1 MRALIVGAGLMGQ
14 GIAIEVARG
23 TESVTLYD
31 ISEDVLKRARK
42 GIVKTLE
49 TLSRYRI
56 ADESLISRIQFTTS
70 LSDGSDADVVFE
82 AVPEDATLKGR
93 VLGEIEA
100 TVERQ
105 VPICTNTSIMRV
117 SDLSRFLKARD
128 RFLGVHWMNPPH
140 VMPLVEVVV
149 GEHTDSGV
157 VGEVKSFLERIG
169 KTVVV
174 CREQSMVNRFS
185 AAVLSEAVRIME
197 NDGADFRDID
207 TVWRYHLGL
216 LYTLFGPFGNL
227 DFIGLDTVFLASR
240 YLHSLGESTPPEW
253 LAEKVERGELGIKT
267 GRGIY
272 QYGRTQ
278 EELLSLRT
286 EKILGLLRFL
296 KGLEE

>member
-31 ISEDVLKRARK
+31 ISEDALKRARK

-49 TLSRYRI
+49 TLSRYGI
-56 ADESLISRIQFTTS
+56 ADESLISGIQFTTS

-128 RFLGVHWMNPPH
+128 RFLGVHWMNPPY
-140 VMPLVEVVV
+140 VMPLVEVVI

-157 VGEVKSFLERIG
+157 VGEVKSFLEGIG

-240 YLHSLGESTPPEW
+240 YLHSPGESTPPEW

-278 EELLSLRT
+278 EELLSLRM